1 MSRFWIAASC
11 VLAVMAGAAPAAA
24 QATDPG
30 EARRLALAER
40 YLELGQGAGAAK
52 TMKGLLEDAFMKSDM
67 AAEERTWLAQ
77 NLAETIEQALEETFR
92 ELRDEVADL
101 FTEAELEASVA
112 FMETPMGQSIVNKQ
126 VELGFSLQEQMAP
139 HLVAGM
145 TRLQGKYCARFDCEE
160 ASSAAP
166 AKR

>member
-1 MSRFWIAASC
+1 MPRFWIVASC
-11 VLAVMAGAAPAAA
+11 VLAVMAGAGSAAA
-24 QATDPG
+24 QAADPD

-40 YLELGQGAGAAK
+40 YLELGQGAGVAK
-52 TMKGLLEDAFMKSDM
+52 TMKGQLEDAFMKSDM
-67 AAEERTWLAQ
+67 APEERTWLAQ
-77 NLAETIEQALEETFR
+77 NLAETIQQALDQTFL

-139 HLVAGM
+139 HLIAGM
-145 TRLQGKYCARFDCEE
+145 TRLRGKYCARFDCEE
-160 ASSAAP
+160 AEAAAP